1 MPFPWQTTG
10 ALRGGVPNQM
20 NASTPQNAEGLGV
33 PWGKAMFNLPR
44 YQMPGSTVNFG
55 GGFGLSG
62 DMAGAPSQ
70 SQTGMAPGANI
81 GNVRFSLSRQASSD
95 PVQNIINDIQ
105 NPLGGMSLGFTGG
118 GGVGQGQDAPQPGLR
133 NKMLAGS
140 GYGSGRDFPSGF
152 HTNTAAQSQFGPS
165 GPPSYAANPMNL
177 RNQILGQGIGSPTGI
192 GGAPELG
199 SGRAI
204 AEGIST
210 NTAAQYGQFGRP
222 SPVPQYLAQQYAA
235 SPMSLRNQMLGQGIG
250 SPLSNFY
257 FI

>member
-1 MPFPWQTTG
+1 MPFSWQTTG

-62 DMAGAPSQ
+62 DMAGAPGQ
-70 SQTGMAPGANI
+70 SQTGMAPGANV

-118 GGVGQGQDAPQPGLR
+118 GGADQGQGALQRTSKAQLGGLKNTMLPPDA
-133 NKMLAGS
+133 
-140 GYGSGRDFPSGF
+140 
-152 HTNTAAQSQFGPS
+152 
-165 GPPSYAANPMNL
+165 
-177 RNQILGQGIGSPTGI
+177 GI

-210 NTAAQYGQFGRP
+210 NTAAQFGQFGRP
-222 SPVPQYLAQQYAA
+222 SAVPRYLAQQYAA
-235 SPMSLRNQMLGQGIG
+235 SPMSLRTQMLTQQQG

>member
-10 ALRGGVPNQM
+10 DLRGGVPNQM
-20 NASTPQNAEGLGV
+20 NASTPQNAEGFGV

-44 YQMPGSTVNFG
+44 YQMPGTNVNFG
-55 GGFGLSG
+55 GGFNLSG
-62 DMAGAPSQ
+62 DMNREGPNQ
-70 SQTGMAPGANI
+70 MGMAPGANI
-81 GNVRFSLSRQASSD
+81 GNVRFSLNRQASSD

-118 GGVGQGQDAPQPGLR
+118 GGTGQGQGTSKAQPGGLKNR
-133 NKMLAGS
+133 M
-140 GYGSGRDFPSGF
+140 
-152 HTNTAAQSQFGPS
+152 T
-165 GPPSYAANPMNL
+165 PPD
-177 RNQILGQGIGSPTGI
+177 TGI

-199 SGRAI
+199 STQAL

-222 SPVPQYLAQQYAA
+222 SPVPQYLAQQYTA
-235 SPMSLRNQMLGQGIG
+235 SPMSLRTQMLAQQQG